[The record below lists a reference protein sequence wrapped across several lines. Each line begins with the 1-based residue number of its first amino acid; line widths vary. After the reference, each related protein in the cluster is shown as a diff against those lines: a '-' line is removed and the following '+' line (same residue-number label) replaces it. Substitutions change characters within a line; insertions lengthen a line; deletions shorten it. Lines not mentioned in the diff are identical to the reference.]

1 MAEALKFRVMPRF
14 ANVSEE
20 MIDAMEEIAKGT
32 KDATEFGGTLY
43 RRKI

>member
-14 ANVSEE
+14 AKE

-32 KDATEFGGTLY
+32 KDATEFGGTLF